1 MWGSCRLMRL
11 TSPAWMAYVTL
22 GLMSLSLGAS
32 FSFKFIPV
40 YRLAAVHDRWPNCDS
55 A

>member
-1 MWGSCRLMRL
+1 MWGSCRFMRL
-11 TSPAWMAYVTL
+11 TSPAWMAPVTL

-32 FSFKFIPV
+32 FSFKFLPV
-40 YRLAAVHDRWPNCDS
+40 HRPPAVHHRWPECDS